1 MNVKKAILNALLLVI
16 DSLGVVLLFAFG
28 FILAFTANI
37 TIALF
42 LPEDPDWDN
51 YRHKA
56 EHIGR
61 YKDGKRVGKW
71 EFYIESILDNGNDSA
86 QSLVGRYE
94 NGVRQ
99 GVWVYR
105 GLSYLV
111 YDKGIV
117 RKYIMPFSF
126 KKDKSQ
132 VGYYNEHNVFVNA
145 AYARYFAGIVKE
157 YDENGIF
164 IQTREINEQD
174 RQEIA
179 DFLSDSFL
187 RKIKVLFDRI
197 CENLTKRT

>member
-1 MNVKKAILNALLLVI
+1 MNIRKIVSLAI
-16 DSLGVVLLFAFG
+16 DTLGVVFLFVVG
-28 FILAFTANI
+28 FVLTLIVSIIVGLWLWENS
-37 TIALF
+37 
-42 LPEDPDWDN
+42 DYDWRYN
-51 YRHKA
+51 AHKA

-71 EFYIESILDNGNDSA
+71 EFHIESILDNGNGKV

-105 GLSYLV
+105 ELSYLI

-117 RKYIMPFSF
+117 RKYINPFSF
-126 KKDKSQ
+126 KEDKNQ
-132 VGYYNEHNVFVNA
+132 VGYYNEHNVFVDA
-145 AYARYFAGIVKE
+145 AYARYFAGILRE

-164 IQTREINEQD
+164 IQTRKITEQD

-179 DFLSDSFL
+179 DFLS
-187 RKIKVLFDRI
+187 K
-197 CENLTKRT
+197 

>member
-1 MNVKKAILNALLLVI
+1 MPKIAQSRQKMNIRKVVLLSI
-16 DSLGVVLLFAFG
+16 DSLGVVFLFVVG
-28 FILAFTANI
+28 FVLTLIVSAVV
-37 TIALF
+37 ALW
-42 LPEDPDWDN
+42 LWDN
-51 YRHKA
+51 SDLDWKYNIHKA

-61 YKDGKRVGKW
+61 YKDGKRVGEWK
-71 EFYIESILDNGNDSA
+71 FYIESRLDNGNEST
-86 QSLVGRYE
+86 QYLVGRYE

-105 GLSYLV
+105 GISYLI

-117 RKYIMPFSF
+117 RKYINPFRF
-126 KKDKSQ
+126 KEDKSQ

-164 IQTREINEQD
+164 IQTRKMTEQD

-179 DFLSDSFL
+179 DFVS
-187 RKIKVLFDRI
+187 
-197 CENLTKRT
+197 E

>member
-1 MNVKKAILNALLLVI
+1 MNIKKVASLAI
-16 DSLGVVLLFAFG
+16 DSLGAVLLFVVG
-28 FILAFTANI
+28 FVLTLIVSAVVGLWLWENSDF
-37 TIALF
+37 
-42 LPEDPDWDN
+42 DWRN
-51 YRHKA
+51 AWHKA

-71 EFYIESILDNGNDSA
+71 EFYIESRLDNGNEFA

-105 GLSYLV
+105 GLSYLI

-117 RKYIMPFSF
+117 RKYINPFSF
-126 KKDKSQ
+126 KEDKSQ
-132 VGYYNEHNVFVNA
+132 VGYYNEHNVFVDA

-164 IQTREINEQD
+164 IQTRKMTEQD
-174 RQEIA
+174 RHEIA
-179 DFLSDSFL
+179 DFVS
-187 RKIKVLFDRI
+187 
-197 CENLTKRT
+197 E